1 MSNYVTDVH
10 FFSLPPIYMM
20 IIIGHEHNGK
30 GAVIPFEYFCLNIL
44 SLIKSDIK
52 LSHIVDKKA
61 SAENAK
67 KRGEKK
73 IFIFTVSMNS

>member
-10 FFSLPPIYMM
+10 FLSLPPIYMM